1 MRRNYSTE
9 LGKNSNF
16 DDELNSYRMNLSK
29 ESCTCIYRNID
40 RTPRNQT
47 HARTP
52 LARRRHTDSAR
63 RSTHARTP
71 LVARRTHTDSAR
83 STHAHGLTQCTHAH
97 GPQPTHAPTRT
108 QATPANARKKKQK
121 IQCDSR
127 NRPQDLT
134 NRCLSL

>member
-71 LVARRTHTDSAR
+71 LVARRRHTDSAR

-97 GPQPTHAPTRT
+97 GPQPTHTDPSQRTHAHGPKPLQPTH
-108 QATPANARKKKQK
+108 AKKAEN
-121 IQCDSR
+121 SMR
-127 NRPQDLT
+127 F
-134 NRCLSL
+134 

>member
-71 LVARRTHTDSAR
+71 LVARRRHTDSAR

-97 GPQPTHAPTRT
+97 GPQPTHNARTHTDPSHSSQRT
-108 QATPANARKKKQK
+108 QKKAEN
-121 IQCDSR
+121 SMR
-127 NRPQDLT
+127 F
-134 NRCLSL
+134 